1 MEFINKK
8 NWRFFAYI
16 LTDIA
21 ALFLINFYYL
31 ELSNIVVYAL
41 FIILISFL
49 IFLTKNFIASFFH
62 IKVSGEFWITG
73 LIFSVIATLVAS
85 SFGVPI
91 PIPVISYNNYSRMH
105 TLKGIKKGE
114 VKIHEKWEITFL
126 SSSLLLFAAFVL
138 ISLWHVLNENGFL
151 ISGIALAMFVVVD
164 FLPERR
170 FNGANLVYHNSII
183 YFITL
188 LFLLVIGI
196 LSIVNYV
203 SFLVSFLAFIAFIF
217 ITYLTRLW

>member
-1 MEFINKK
+1 MEFINRE

-16 LTDIA
+16 LTDIS

-31 ELSNIVVYAL
+31 ELSSIVTYAL
-41 FIILISFL
+41 FIIIISFL
-49 IFLTKNFIASFFH
+49 ILLTKNFIASLFQV
-62 IKVSGEFWITG
+62 KVRGEFWITG
-73 LIFSVIATLVAS
+73 LIFSVIATLIAS

-91 PIPVISYNNYSRMH
+91 PIPVISYNNYTRMH

-126 SSSLLLFAAFVL
+126 SSSLLLFAAFIL

-164 FLPERR
+164 FFPERR

-188 LFLLVIGI
+188 LFLLIIGI
-196 LSIVNYV
+196 LSIVSYI
-203 SFLVSFLAFIAFIF
+203 SFLVSYIAFILF
-217 ITYLTRLW
+217 IFMTYITKLW